1 MIFCEYKTP
10 KILQSDNRL
19 EFVNRVMKAMTIIH
33 EIDHKLINSLLFK
46 ANGQVEKRNKE
57 VSKALK
63 KFTEGIY
70 TIWQQ

>member
-1 MIFCEYKTP
+1 MIFCEYGTP
-10 KILQSDNRL
+10 KILQSDNGL

-33 EIDHKLINSLLFK
+33 GIDHKLIIVYHSS
-46 ANGQVEKRNKE
+46 ANGQVERRNKE

-70 TIWQQ
+70 AI